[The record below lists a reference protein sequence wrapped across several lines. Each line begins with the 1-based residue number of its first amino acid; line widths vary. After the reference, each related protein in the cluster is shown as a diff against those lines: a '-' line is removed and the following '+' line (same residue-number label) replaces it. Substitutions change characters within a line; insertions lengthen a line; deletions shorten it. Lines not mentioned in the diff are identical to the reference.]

1 MTNIDHDAVG
11 VPCTVDDAIAANIE
25 RIQCFHR
32 EGEGYASTSQKIMIG
47 LALCRPDLL
56 EQAGYPNT
64 EVKSAWARLDDP
76 QREAVIRW
84 WKD

>member
-1 MTNIDHDAVG
+1 MSNIDYDEIG
-11 VPCTVDDAIAANIE
+11 VPCTADDAIAENIE
-25 RIQCFHR
+25 RIRYFQR

-56 EQAGYPNT
+56 EQARYPNA
-64 EVKSAWARLDDP
+64 EVKSAWERLDDP
-76 QREAVIRW
+76 QREAIIRW